1 MRDTAMI
8 TTIKALKDVALLIG
22 LVGML
27 AACGGGSSSSSD
39 ATAADPAGPDQPGPG
54 TPEGGGALSGAAQ
67 KGPFQAGAT
76 ARLQRLV
83 GGVVD
88 ADTPA
93 VETTV
98 DDRGRYAFPEA
109 GFYGPALVTVSGFW
123 FDESRGQFSG
133 DPMTLRAV
141 VFIDEDDAA
150 VDANVNVLTDLIS
163 ERLMAALGDQDD
175 DYAAALASVMP
186 DYRDLTNLRRAPGQL
201 DMLAGFIPGETL
213 DLGLYQEVR
222 VLPLLSAALAESGL
236 SDLDQARAG
245 FADGGADDA
254 DAQAFWEAMKT
265 GYGTLL
271 AEYADEESLIAAIQ
285 QNLEGQYPFND
296 GESFPPV
303 QVGGLSEAVGFAPA
317 CSQGPDGGEEGYRR
331 VCVDAG
337 PQTASLESGSA
348 NARDFYLEAPY
359 GGAFTVRLSH
369 GDQRPDTNTIFQ
381 YRRAGST
388 GPGTVLEEC
397 STRHACSVGSMSLRK
412 GERVYLRA
420 ISNSGSERSVSV
432 EAVPLSDGYW
442 VEPVIIEPFLV
453 AHQGQV
459 GSQDGSGAP
468 SEYAREI
475 ANSHAHYF
483 FHMNHTTGRTLVV
496 DEFLCGDDILPPG
509 HSTRVLLAKLVGN
522 SAEVVRERS
531 VRSCEGFR
539 HEFESGQA
547 GVYYLRVHADYQ
559 RATGLTPS
567 SAPYRFRIRGL

>member
-1 MRDTAMI
+1 MMTAI
-8 TTIKALKDVALLIG
+8 NTLRESAALLC
-22 LVGML
+22 LVAVL
-27 AACGGGSSSSSD
+27 AACGGDASSGGT
-39 ATAADPAGPDQPGPG
+39 TAAGPGAEPPDQTDPG

-83 GGVVD
+83 NGAVD
-88 ADTPA
+88 SDTA
-93 VETTV
+93 ALETTV
-98 DDRGRYAFPEA
+98 DERGRYAFPET
-109 GFYGPALVTVSGFW
+109 GFFGPALLTVSGFW
-123 FDESRGQFSG
+123 FDEGEGQFSG
-133 DPMTLRAV
+133 EPVTLRAV
-141 VFIDEDDAA
+141 VLLEEDEEAP
-150 VDANVNVLTDLIS
+150 DANVNVLTDLIS
-163 ERLMAALGDQDD
+163 ERLMAALTDHGD

-186 DYRDLTNLRRAPGQL
+186 EYRDLTGLRRAPGQL

-245 FADGGADDA
+245 FADGGADNA

-271 AEYADEESLIAAIQ
+271 AEHPDEESLIAAIQ

-296 GESFPPV
+296 GEGFPPV

-331 VCVDAG
+331 ICVDAG
-337 PQTASLESGSA
+337 PQTTSLASGSA

-359 GGAFTVRLSH
+359 GGSFIVRLSH
-369 GDQRPDTNTIFQ
+369 GDQDPDSDTIFQ
-381 YRRAGST
+381 YRRAGSS
-388 GPGTVLEEC
+388 GPGTLLEEC
-397 STRHACSVGSMSLRK
+397 STRRACTVASMSLRK
-412 GERVYLRA
+412 GQRIYVRA
-420 ISNSGSERSVSV
+420 LFNSGEARAVSV
-432 EAVPLSDGYW
+432 EAVPLSDGFW
-442 VEPVIIEPFLV
+442 LEPVIIEPFLIP
-453 AHQGQV
+453 HQGQV
-459 GSQDGSGAP
+459 GSRDGSGAP
-468 SEYAREI
+468 SGYQMEI

-483 FHMNHTTGRTLVV
+483 FYLNNTAGRTLVV
-496 DEFLCGDDILPPG
+496 DDFLCGDDILPPG

-522 SAEVVRERS
+522 SAEVISERS

-539 HEFESGQA
+539 HEFEGGQN
-547 GVYYLRVHADYQ
+547 GVYYLRVHADY
-559 RATGLTPS
+559 RRVTGLSPS